1 MLNRIIGAL
10 RLDPHTFEEVE
21 ADSSATKQAVLVVVI
36 VAIASGIGGL
46 GGGFTGLIIGVVSA
60 IVQWALWAFITFVV
74 GTTIFKTPETHA
86 NWGQLARTTGFAQA
100 PGLLKILGFIP
111 FLGVVIIFIASVWQ
125 LVAMV
130 IAVRHALD
138 YTSTWRAVGVVLV
151 GAVIIAILNII
162 MMSIIGGSGA
172 PTGAL

>member
-10 RLDPHTFEEVE
+10 KLDPHTYEEVE
-21 ADSSATKQAVLVVVI
+21 ADSSATMQAVLVVI
-36 VAIASGIGGL
+36 AVAIASGIGGL
-46 GGGFTGLIIGVVSA
+46 GGGIGGLILGVVSA
-60 IVQWALWAFITFVV
+60 IIQWALWAFITFII

-100 PGLLKILGFIP
+100 PGLLRILGIIP
-111 FLGVVIIFIASVWQ
+111 FLGGIIVFVALIWQ

-138 YTSTWRAVGVVLV
+138 YTSTLRAVGVVLV
-151 GAVIIAILNII
+151 GGVIITVINLILF
-162 MMSIIGGSGA
+162 
-172 PTGAL
+172 